1 MTTVPVLLPS
11 LRGYQPRWLRADVV
25 AGLSVWAVLVPE
37 SLAYATIAGVPAV
50 VGLYAAIPALLL
62 YAIFGTSRILIVAT
76 MSATATLSA
85 SIVATVVGPGGE
97 DFVMITAA
105 LAIVTGVL
113 GLLAGLLRLGFLAS
127 FISEPVLKGF
137 VVGLALTIIAGQLP
151 KLFGVDKTSGDFFE
165 EIAGLIRELPS
176 TSLPTLAVG
185 VVSLAIVLGARRWL
199 PLLPGSLVAVVV
211 GIAATH
217 LLDLESRGVEVV
229 GPIASG
235 LPTVGLPSGV
245 DLNDYLALA
254 AGAAGILLLG
264 FTEGLGPAKSY
275 AARDGY
281 DVDANRELIGLGA
294 ANLGAGLSS
303 GMIVNG
309 SLSKTAV
316 NAGSG
321 ARTQVSGLTVAILT
335 VLTLLFLTSLFE
347 SLPEATLA
355 AIVIAAVIE
364 LVDIPALRRLYR
376 VWSGRLGHI
385 YGWAARA
392 DFIAALATLIGV
404 LVFDTLPGLF
414 IGIAVS
420 ILLLVYRAS
429 RPQVAVLVPLAETG
443 PDGRWVDASRHAD
456 LTPRTDVVVLR
467 VEAGLF
473 FANADNVRDA
483 VRRAVRPETVG
494 IVLDLGST
502 PAVDVTATEML
513 AQLTGE
519 LQRRNVRLAVAHAIG
534 QVRDILQHAG
544 EATESLPVPYATIDE
559 AVASFDRPAP
569 P

>member
-1 MTTVPVLLPS
+1 
-11 LRGYQPRWLRADVV
+11 
-25 AGLSVWAVLVPE
+25 VLVPE

-62 YAIFGTSRILIVAT
+62 YAVFGTSRILIVAT
-76 MSATATLSA
+76 MSATAALSA
-85 SIVATVVGPGGE
+85 SIVATLTGSGG
-97 DFVMITAA
+97 DVAAITAA

-113 GLLAGLLRLGFLAS
+113 GLLAGLLRLGFLAT

-151 KLFGVDKTSGDFFE
+151 KLFGVEKTSGNFFE

-176 TSLPTLAVG
+176 TNLPTLVVG
-185 VVSLAIVLGARRWL
+185 AVSLAIVLGLRRWL
-199 PLLPGSLVAVVV
+199 PLLPGSLVAVLG

-217 LLDLESRGVEVV
+217 LLDLEARGVEVV
-229 GPIASG
+229 GPITSG

-264 FTEGLGPAKSY
+264 FAEGLGPAKSY

-281 DVDANRELIGLGA
+281 DVDANRELLGLGA
-294 ANLGAGLSS
+294 ANLGAGLTS
-303 GMIVNG
+303 GMVVNG

-321 ARTQVSGLTVAILT
+321 ARTQVSGLTVAALT
-335 VLTLLFLTSLFE
+335 VVTLLFLTSLFE
-347 SLPEATLA
+347 ALPEATLA

-392 DFIAALATLIGV
+392 DFIAALAALVGV

-414 IGIAVS
+414 IGITVS
-420 ILLLVYRAS
+420 ILLLVYRTS
-429 RPQVAVLVPLAETG
+429 RPQVAVLAPTDDTR

-483 VRRAVRPETVG
+483 IRRSTRPDTVG
-494 IVLDLGST
+494 IVLDLGTT
-502 PAVDVTATEML
+502 PVMDVTATEML
-513 AQLTGE
+513 AQLAGE
-519 LQRRNVRLAVAHAIG
+519 LHRRHIRLAVAHAIG

-544 EATESLPVPYATIDE
+544 EGTDALPMPYATIDE
-559 AVASFDRPAP
+559 AIASFDTP
-569 P
+569 PP